1 KPVCGWPSHAPALCS
16 RKMAEPWSRCCC
28 HLNCAWADLWAAGA
42 SIFRGSICTICV
54 GLFFLPLE
62 TAILAGLLTSMRLI
76 PLRCGLLQTCWGI
89 NYIGRHFSG
98 YRKPSCSLYSGM
110 LLRPSL
116 TACGYSL
123 KNCSSTTLNFSI
135 RSCQG
140 RWRIFYERKNKRRE
154 TRRPEE
160 GRLVRKL

>member
-1 KPVCGWPSHAPALCS
+1 
-16 RKMAEPWSRCCC
+16 
-28 HLNCAWADLWAAGA
+28 GA
-42 SIFRGSICTICV
+42 SIFRGFICTICV
-54 GLFFLPLE
+54 DRFFLLLK
-62 TAILAGLLTSMRLI
+62 TAILAGLLMSTRLT
-76 PLRCGLLQTCWGI
+76 PLRCGLLQINWEI

-98 YRKPSCSLYSGM
+98 YRKPSCSLCSGM

-116 TACGYSL
+116 TAFGYSL
-123 KNCSSTTLNFSI
+123 KNCSSTALNFSI

-140 RWRIFYERKNKRRE
+140 RWRIFYERKNKRRG